1 MNSPQK
7 LNVKLQHHQPNET
20 IMENKN
26 NRSSVAGNNVID
38 VDTSAIVAFMT
49 PTKRIR
55 LSQCA
60 TPPPTKLVPP
70 PTSSNQ
76 RLFISPERRTVAD
89 ITETRPVWTSATKRA
104 RVLDRSESPP
114 SSKDY
119 LPSPNRSSKKR
130 SHE

>member
-7 LNVKLQHHQPNET
+7 FNAKLQHQQPNET

-26 NRSSVAGNNVID
+26 NRSSVAGNNNID
-38 VDTSAIVAFMT
+38 VDTSAVGAFMT

-55 LSQCA
+55 LSHVA
-60 TPPPTKLVPP
+60 TPPSTKLVP

-76 RLFISPERRTVAD
+76 RIFISPGRLKVAD

-104 RVLDRSESPP
+104 RILDLSEPTP

-119 LPSPNRSSKKR
+119 LTSPNRSSKKR